1 MQGVYNVL
9 TTIKNQLQKDKF
21 VNTVTTGDI
30 FSVDLAKQTIF
41 PLSHI
46 IMNNA
51 TWESNVWRF
60 NISVMCMDII
70 DISKDAPLPFVG
82 NSNEQDILNTQHSVV
97 SDLITILN
105 GGNLNDNLFQ
115 LDGEPNAEPFFDYG
129 VNKLAGWT
137 VSFDVLIPNDSTNCE
152 DGYLPTIV
160 CANGTVNILNSNSDL
175 IKSVSIP
182 SGATVS
188 TQINDTAIKVRNT
201 DGEIVATGISLGGA
215 VSTDV
220 ELPDTDYQIEV
231 DGILKD
237 SFNLST
243 LSSNDITIEL
253 I

>member
-30 FSVDLAKQTIF
+30 FAVDLAKQTIF

-137 VSFDVLIPNDSTNCE
+137 VSFDILIPNDSTNCE
-152 DGYLPTIV
+152 DGDLPPIV
-160 CANGTVNILNSNSDL
+160 CANGTVNILNSADEL
-175 IKSVSIP
+175 IKSVEVG
-182 SGATVS
+182 SGQTEEAY
-188 TQINDTAIKVRNT
+188 INDTAIKVRNT
-201 DGEIVATGISLGGA
+201 NGDIVATQISLGGA
-215 VSTDV
+215 VSAEV
-220 ELPDTDYQIEV
+220 ELPDTV
-231 DGILKD
+231 
-237 SFNLST
+237 FNVNYGGTTTTVSIPT
-243 LSSNDITIEL
+243 LADETINFNFL
-253 I
+253 